1 MPVSVIND
9 YPTSPAE
16 RYIAIRAHMLYDTN
30 NQQTDTSYTAATS
43 QTPTTATFSNQQ
55 FQRPIT
61 TAISDQSL
69 GFPISPDIIVQPPS
83 ESSARS
89 TQNQSNVYLTPRAF
103 QRGTMTPSLFQP
115 ASASNQ
121 STADYPLAASST
133 ANSSTFRTQ
142 MSHEQHMQAWRQD
155 QMGKIQKTQ
164 RHCYIYGQ
172 PPQPLLV
179 DRVST
184 AAILTPQ
191 ILSTATKQQQVPPTP
206 NTGNTLRRPTVSP
219 FHFPLPSS
227 KIRSAPSS
235 IISDTNNQKLKTKLQ
250 QQNVPIPPKRM
261 DRLDEDPQEISNT
274 NKPSKTTSVLIHKD
288 DSQSDT
294 SDVT

>member
-1 MPVSVIND
+1 
-9 YPTSPAE
+9 
-16 RYIAIRAHMLYDTN
+16 MLYDTST
-30 NQQTDTSYTAATS
+30 QQTDTSNTAATS
-43 QTPTTATFSNQQ
+43 SNQ
-55 FQRPIT
+55 IT
-61 TAISDQSL
+61 TAISNQSL
-69 GFPISPDIIVQPPS
+69 GFPISPDITVQPPS

-89 TQNQSNVYLTPRAF
+89 TQNQTNVYLTPRGL
-103 QRGTMTPSLFQP
+103 QRENLTPSLFQP

-121 STADYPLAASST
+121 STADYPPPASST

-164 RHCYIYGQ
+164 RHCYIYDP

-206 NTGNTLRRPTVSP
+206 NTGKTPRRPTVSP
-219 FHFPLPSS
+219 FNFSLPSS
-227 KIRSAPSS
+227 QIRSAPSS

-250 QQNVPIPPKRM
+250 QQNIPIPPKRM
-261 DRLDEDPQEISNT
+261 DRLDENPQEISNT